1 MSKSNSF
8 MKTNFF
14 FLPIIFLV
22 SIINGKIA
30 QAQTYQPSNRFPVAD
45 NTLGTT
51 ILRNA
56 DNFAINGGLSR
67 GQNTF
72 HSFQDFSV
80 PTNGVATFANPVG
93 NQSIITRVT
102 GNLFSD
108 INGTINTQGA
118 NFLLI
123 NPNGVVFGPGTQLNV
138 GRVFAAST
146 ANSLDLADGTG
157 KTLTF
162 GVNGAGDG
170 ALLSIDPKV
179 VFNVSRLNLGG
190 GNGEINNFGTL
201 ETNNPG
207 QYIGLVGGNV
217 NLNNGEIFSQQG
229 GRIELGGL
237 SAPGSVGLGVEGNNL
252 KLSFPANTARA
263 NVSIDNQSTV
273 NTFGDAGGNIA
284 ITAKNIDILGSSFV
298 ANGILSGTG
307 AAGDIKLDATEN
319 ITLGSNSFVGSSI
332 GLSGIGGSIFAN
344 ADSLA
349 ILDGS
354 GIGTFTSGKGNAGD
368 TTVTANNNVFISG
381 GASIFSQV
389 SNGAEGNGGN
399 IVINTGNLLLQDEA
413 RVSALTNGKGNGG
426 DVTIR
431 AKDSTVALTDSRI
444 LSTVRADGVG
454 KGGNVAVITDSL
466 AVQDGAGIGTFTNGK
481 GNAGNTTIAANST
494 VAISGSG
501 ASIFSEVGNR
511 GEGNGGNIVINTNNL
526 SLKDRA
532 EVYAFTNGKGTGGD
546 VTIKAKDS
554 TITDSSILS
563 DVGVNGVGKSGDISL
578 NSENIFLDNALVA
591 NRTAGKGNTGNILL
605 TAKDTISAVGNTLVT
620 SLVQTDAVGNSG
632 SITIDTSNLSLKERS
647 NVSALTEGK
656 GNSGDLN
663 IKAKDSAI
671 IDSFILNGVGING
684 IGKGGDIRID
694 AGGILLSNTLV
705 ETRTLGEGSAGNIFL
720 TAQDTISV
728 AKSTRVSSQ
737 VQTSGVGNS
746 GDIKVK
752 AASLSVS
759 DSSFFNETAGK
770 GNGGG
775 IDIFSDGH
783 VSFSNS
789 RFFNTVDNEAVG
801 NGGNTIIQAGSLKLD
816 SNSSLFTSTSGNGNT
831 GNIEIFSGGN
841 VSFSNSNIFNAV
853 RAGAVGSSGDI
864 TIRSDSLT
872 LDNSSGLSNRTD
884 GQGRTGDITVM
895 AQGAISL
902 ANKSIFINNVGELGV
917 GKTGDINVTSN
928 SLLVNDGTIL
938 TFVSGRGNAGNTN
951 ITVKDAISLS
961 AQSTISNNLATVGI
975 GKSGDVNISSGSLSS
990 DSSTI
995 SSSTF
1000 GSGNAGNVSLTVRDD
1015 ISFLNTQIFSN
1026 VANNVVGNSGGININ
1041 TGKLLGDS
1049 SAISSSTF
1057 GLGNAGNVSLAVR
1070 DDISF
1075 SNTRVFSDVSA
1086 GGVGK
1091 GGNIDVTAGSLT
1103 LTNGS
1108 NLISIVRPA
1117 LGTQPAG
1124 RGDAGDITVKVAGA
1138 ANFDTSNANG
1148 FSGLF
1153 SNTEPGTVGNGGNI
1167 SITAKTISLRE
1178 GAGFRS
1184 TIAGTGNSG
1193 NVTVNATDQLSFDG
1207 SAGVLTRVEATG
1219 IGNGGNITV
1228 SGSDISF
1235 KNGAGLSAETL
1246 GSGKAGTI
1254 VVDSTNSIFLSGE
1267 GNNTRSLFVVDRGG
1281 IFTRSQ
1287 SATGSAGDITVTAP
1301 KITLDN
1307 GGIISA
1313 QSDFGG
1319 GGNITIGSKNATDL
1333 LFLRRGSQIA
1343 TDAGVTAQQGGDG
1356 GNININANFIFAAP
1370 KENSDISANAARGR
1384 GGNVNVNS
1392 QGLFGIQLR
1401 SQPSSSSDITAS
1413 SSFGQ
1418 NGTVNI
1424 NTPGIDPGKD
1434 TSELP
1439 SAPTDASRQITQTCN
1454 SSQLDNKFHVTG
1466 RGGHPATSE
1475 DHLGQEV
1482 VWLDPRNPRTQVAN
1496 NSITQ
1501 SVKKT
1506 PQPTVGWAFD
1516 GKGKVTL
1523 LAASNEKERY
1533 GANVTCSH
1541 QANLPR

>member
-1 MSKSNSF
+1 MFYLKSNSF
-8 MKTNFF
+8 MKTNLF
-14 FLPIIFLV
+14 FLAITFLISTIMNDEV
-22 SIINGKIA
+22 TY
-30 QAQTYQPSNRFPVAD
+30 AQTYQPSNRVPVAD
-45 NTLGTT
+45 NTIGTQV
-51 ILRNA
+51 LRNA
-56 DNFAINGGLSR
+56 DNFAITGGVSR

-80 PTNGVATFANPVG
+80 PTSGVVTFANPAG

-102 GNLFSD
+102 GSLFSD

-146 ANSLDLADGTG
+146 ANGIDLADGAG
-157 KTLTF
+157 RMLIF

-170 ALLSIDPKV
+170 ALLSIDSKV
-179 VFNVSRLNLGG
+179 IFNVSRLNLGG

-201 ETNNPG
+201 DTNNPG

-237 SAPGSVGLGVEGNNL
+237 SAPGSVSLGVEGNNL

-263 NVSIDNQSTV
+263 NVLIDNQSTV

-284 ITAKNIDILGSSFV
+284 ITAKNIDILGNSFV
-298 ANGILSGTG
+298 LNGILSGTG
-307 AAGDIKLDATEN
+307 VAGDIKLNATEN
-319 ITLGSNSFVGSSI
+319 ITLSNNSFVGSNI
-332 GLSGIGGSIFAN
+332 GFSGIGGSIFAN

-349 ILDGS
+349 ILDAS
-354 GIGTFTSGKGNAGD
+354 VIGTFTSGKGNAGN
-368 TTVTANNNVFISG
+368 TTVTTNNNAFISG
-381 GASIFSQV
+381 GASIVSEV
-389 SNGAEGNGGN
+389 SNRAEGNGGN
-399 IVINTGNLLLQDEA
+399 IVINTGNLLLQDAA
-413 RVSALTNGKGNGG
+413 RVSAFTNGKGNGG

-444 LSTVRADGVG
+444 LSTVRANGVG
-454 KGGNVAVITDSL
+454 KGGTVEVITDSL
-466 AVQDGAGIGTFTNGK
+466 AVQDGAAIGTFTSGK
-481 GNAGNTTIAANST
+481 GNAGNTTVAANST

-501 ASIFSEVGNR
+501 ASIFSEVGN
-511 GEGNGGNIVINTNNL
+511 GAEGNGGNIVINTGNL

-532 EVYAFTNGKGTGGD
+532 EVYAFTNGKGAGGD
-546 VTIKAKDS
+546 VIIKAKDS
-554 TITDSSILS
+554 IIADSSVLS
-563 DVGVNGVGKSGDISL
+563 DVGVNGVGKSGDISF
-578 NSENIFLDNALVA
+578 NSENISLDNALVA
-591 NRTAGKGNTGNILL
+591 NRTSGKGNTGNIFL
-605 TAKDTISAVGNTLVT
+605 TAQDKISAVRNTLVT

-632 SITIDTSNLSLKERS
+632 SITIDTSNLSLKEQS

-656 GNSGDLN
+656 GNNGDVN
-663 IKAKDSAI
+663 IKAKDSTI
-671 IDSFILNGVGING
+671 IDSSILNGVGING

-694 AGGILLSNTLV
+694 AAGILLSNALV
-705 ETRTLGEGSAGNIFL
+705 ETRTLGKGSAGNIFL
-720 TAQDTISV
+720 IAKDTVSV
-728 AKSTRVSSQ
+728 TNNTSVFST
-737 VQTSGVGNS
+737 VQASAVGNS
-746 GDIKVK
+746 GDIKVQSS
-752 AASLSVS
+752 SLSVS
-759 DSSFFNETAGK
+759 DSRISNFIS
-770 GNGGG
+770 GNGTVGSV
-775 IDIFSDGH
+775 DIFADGN
-783 VSFSNS
+783 VSFINGKV
-789 RFFNTVDNEAVG
+789 FNILDNGAVG
-801 NGGNTIIQAGSLKLD
+801 SGGNTFIRADSLSLD
-816 SNSSLFTSTSGNGNT
+816 NKSSIFTATSGNGNA
-831 GNIEIFSGGN
+831 GNIDILTDSK
-841 VSFSNSNIFNAV
+841 VSLSDSNIFNTVNNGAIGDSGNINIH
-853 RAGAVGSSGDI
+853 AG
-864 TIRSDSLT
+864 SLVI
-872 LDNSSGLSNRTD
+872 DNNSSLSNSTD
-884 GQGRTGDITVM
+884 GQGRAGDISVA
-895 AQGAISL
+895 AQGTISL
-902 ANKSIFINNVGELGV
+902 AGKSIFINSTGNLSI
-917 GKTGDINVTSN
+917 GKAGDINISSN
-928 SLLVNDGTIL
+928 SLFINSGTIL
-938 TFVSGRGNAGNTN
+938 TFATGRGDAGNTN
-951 ITVKDAISLS
+951 INIKDTILLS
-961 AQSTISNNLATVGI
+961 QQSNISNSLNTGGI
-975 GKSGDVNISSGSLSS
+975 GKSGNINISSGSLSS

-1000 GSGNAGNVSLTVRDD
+1000 G
-1015 ISFLNTQIFSN
+1015 
-1026 VANNVVGNSGGININ
+1026 
-1041 TGKLLGDS
+1041 
-1049 SAISSSTF
+1049 
-1057 GLGNAGNVSLAVR
+1057 LGNAGNITFAIK
-1070 DDISF
+1070 DDFSF

-1086 GGVGK
+1086 GGVGQ
-1091 GGNIDVTAGSLT
+1091 GGNIDVTAGSLAFT
-1103 LTNGS
+1103 KGS
-1108 NLISIVRPA
+1108 ELLSIVRPA
-1117 LGTQPAG
+1117 LGIQPPG
-1124 RGDAGDITVKVAGA
+1124 QGDAGNITVKVAGA
-1138 ANFDTSNANG
+1138 ANFDTGTVNG

-1153 SNTEPGTVGNGGNI
+1153 SNTEPGSVGNGGNI
-1167 SITAKTISLRE
+1167 SIAAKTISLRE

-1184 TIAGTGNSG
+1184 TIAGIGNSG
-1193 NVTVNATDQLSFDG
+1193 NVTVTAADKLSFDG
-1207 SAGVLTRVEATG
+1207 SAGVLTRVEASG
-1219 IGNGGNITV
+1219 IGNGGNIAV
-1228 SGSDISF
+1228 SGSDVSF

-1254 VVDSTNSIFLSGE
+1254 VVDATNSIFLSGE
-1267 GNNTRSLFVVDRGG
+1267 GNNTQSLFVVDRGG
-1281 IFTRSQ
+1281 IFSRSQ
-1287 SATGSAGDITVTAP
+1287 SATGIAGDITITAP
-1301 KITLDN
+1301 NITLDN

-1313 QSDFGG
+1313 QSNFGG

-1356 GNININANFIFAAP
+1356 GNININANFILAIP

-1506 PQPTVGWAFD
+1506 PQPMVGWAFD

-1533 GANVTCSH
+1533 GANITCPP